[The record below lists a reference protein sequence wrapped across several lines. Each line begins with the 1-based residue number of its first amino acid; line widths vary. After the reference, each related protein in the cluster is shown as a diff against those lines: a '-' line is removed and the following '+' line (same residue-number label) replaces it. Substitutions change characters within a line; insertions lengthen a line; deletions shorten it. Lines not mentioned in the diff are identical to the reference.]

1 MSPSNFRIKLNLDK
15 FYDDVRRYCWV
26 FIDGTKML
34 KINHVMEHIMKLFK
48 IKQPFHLLLNETEYL
63 PPNEDIRILKENETI
78 LVSPGSGLDI
88 GLELCRTILKLP
100 EDESFIQS
108 KRNTNTV
115 QHKQLQANLSP
126 ILSNPVPEIVFNKN
140 TNLFENDIPDITMV
154 SNEIESSEI
163 AIRDEVAI
171 NTMENM
177 TCPKRIRARRKKK
190 EKKNTQRQEIEE
202 DKSRKPR
209 IADIR
214 IIPSGKHIRFDN
226 TDHVDITEKEVD
238 HAETVNGS
246 NTPKLSPPWELANLL
261 SLGQNSTPLTFTNK
275 KVKKPDKVE
284 PMFEE
289 ETQSIISPDNKN
301 ENTVL
306 NKKLEEENTNKEVEE
321 KDPHEEVEGKN
332 PNKNIKEEKNPSS
345 KDYESYPLL
354 TEKPKVKDI
363 IAFKM
368 LKIGSDW
375 TPQVS
380 NFIEGEVLS
389 YYPLS
394 SLYTLKVLQGLSELQ
409 VPVGKFTIIE
419 KEEER
424 IVNDT
429 ITLNYSQIMTPR
441 IVSTCNSSSDT
452 PTNCVN

>member
-306 NKKLEEENTNKEVEE
+306 NK
-321 KDPHEEVEGKN
+321 
-332 PNKNIKEEKNPSS
+332 
-345 KDYESYPLL
+345 DYESYPLL